1 MTSDQRERYSRH
13 VILPDFGTEG
23 QERLL
28 ASHVLIVGAGGLGSP
43 VAMYLT
49 AAGVGRITIADGD
62 VVSLT
67 NLQRQVIHTT
77 PDIGRNKAESAA
89 ETMRALN
96 PEADITALPHFLD
109 DAAADALVQTVDLVV
124 EATDN
129 FASRYRISD
138 CCARH
143 GVPCIIGGVSHY
155 GGQLLTTLPGTA
167 TYRDL
172 FPDEPAGNGTDGPLP
187 ILGPVVG
194 MLGTMMATEA
204 VKVLSG
210 TGQPLTDRL
219 LTFDARTMQFGVFE
233 F

>member
-1 MTSDQRERYSRH
+1 MTSEQLERYSRH
-13 VILPDFGTEG
+13 VILPDFGPEG

-43 VAMYLT
+43 VAMYLA

-67 NLQRQVIHTT
+67 NLQRQVIHAT

-89 ETMRALN
+89 ETMRAMN

-129 FASRYRISD
+129 FASRYRIAD

-172 FPDEPAGNGTDGPLP
+172 FPEEPAGNGADSPLP

-210 TGQPLTDRL
+210 VGQPLTDRL